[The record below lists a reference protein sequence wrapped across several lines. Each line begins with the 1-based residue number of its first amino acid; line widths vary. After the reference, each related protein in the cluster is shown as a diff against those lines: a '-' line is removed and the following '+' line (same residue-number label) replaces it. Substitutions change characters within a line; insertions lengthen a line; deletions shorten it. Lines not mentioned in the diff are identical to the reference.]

1 MIKFV
6 ENQDID
12 RKQIPYHSLS
22 QIVKENRGKKIRE
35 EEQTNLLRKAHRN
48 PYSGNRMN

>member
-22 QIVKENRGKKIRE
+22 QIVKENRGKKN
-35 EEQTNLLRKAHRN
+35 QRKGADK
-48 PYSGNRMN
+48 SFEKSI